1 MSALLPLRKP
11 RPDSTHFLDVLMGRK
26 KAVPPLVEYLVD
38 DVVMKPIVEN
48 LLGRPWVPAGST
60 GTSHEVRRSA
70 PQRDAQKAYLDT
82 FVEFWL
88 RMGYDFVRFEQDI
101 GFQESHLELADTAP
115 GSTKQRAWAEEHHGA
130 IASWDD
136 FERYPWPKV
145 EEFDFFPFEY
155 ISTHLP
161 EGMGMITCHGGGVY
175 EHLSWIM
182 SYEGLCMALYD
193 APDLVRAVADRIGG
207 LLTSF
212 YRHLLDLEGVI
223 AIFQGDDMGFK
234 TGTLLAPEMLRT
246 YFLPWQKKLAGMA
259 HDKGRPYFLH
269 SCGNLAAIME
279 DLIEDVRIDGKHSY
293 ENGIMPVQKFQE
305 KYGDRIAVLGGLDI
319 NILTRATPAEVRQEI
334 GKLMD
339 ECGPRGRYAV
349 GSGNSVPSY
358 IPVENYLA
366 MVEEAVSR
374 RGLS

>member
-1 MSALLPLRKP
+1 MSTLLPLKNP
-11 RPDSTHFLDVLMGRK
+11 RPDSRHFLDVLMGRK

-48 LLGRPWVPAGST
+48 LLGRRWVPAGT
-60 GTSHEVRRSA
+60 GTSHEVHRSV
-70 PQRDAQKAYLDT
+70 PSRESQKAYLDT
-82 FVEFWL
+82 FIEFWL
-88 RMGYDFVRFEQDI
+88 RMGYDFVRFEQDM
-101 GFQESHLELADTAP
+101 GFKESHLEIADTAP
-115 GSTKQRAWAEEHHGA
+115 GSVKQRAWADQHTGA
-130 IASWDD
+130 IASWED
-136 FERYPWPKV
+136 FERYQWPKV

-155 ISTHLP
+155 VSSHLP
-161 EGMGMITCHGGGVY
+161 EGMGMITCHGGGLY

-207 LLTSF
+207 LLTGF
-212 YRHLLDLEGVI
+212 YTHLLQLDGVI

-234 TGTLLAPEMLRT
+234 TGTLLAPDMLRK
-246 YFLPWQKKLAGMA
+246 YCLPWQKKFAAMTHA
-259 HDKGRPYFLH
+259 SGRPYFLH

-293 ENGIMPVQKFQE
+293 ENGIMPVQEFQK

-319 NILTRATPAEVRQEI
+319 NILTRSTPAEVRKEI

-339 ECGPRGRYAV
+339 DCGPRGRYAV

-374 RGLS
+374 RGLV

>member
-1 MSALLPLRKP
+1 MSTILPLKKP
-11 RPDSTHFLDVLMGRK
+11 RPDSRHFLDILMGRTK
-26 KAVPPLVEYLVD
+26 DVPPLVEYLVD

-48 LLGRPWVPAGST
+48 MLGRAWVPAGST
-60 GTSHEVRRSA
+60 GTSHEVRRSVPA
-70 PQRDAQKAYLDT
+70 RSSQKAYLDT
-82 FVEFWL
+82 FIEFWL
-88 RMGYDFVRFEQDI
+88 RMGYDFVRFEQDM
-101 GFQESHLELADTAP
+101 GFQESHLEIADTAP
-115 GSTKQRAWAEEHHGA
+115 GSSKQRAWAEQHKGA
-130 IASWDD
+130 IASWED

-161 EGMGMITCHGGGVY
+161 EGMGMITCHGGGIY

-182 SYEGLCMALYD
+182 SYEGLCLSLYD
-193 APDLVRAVADRIGG
+193 APDLVQAVADRIGG
-207 LLTSF
+207 LLTGF
-212 YRHLLDLEGVI
+212 YTHLLQLEGVI

-234 TGTLLAPEMLRT
+234 TGTLLAPDLLRK
-246 YFLPWQKKLAGMA
+246 YCLPWQKKLAAMA
-259 HDKGRPYFLH
+259 HASGRPYFLH

-293 ENGIMPVQKFQE
+293 ENGIMPVQEFQK

-319 NILTRATPAEVRQEI
+319 NILTRSTPAEVRREI

-366 MVEEAVSR
+366 MVEEAVNR

>member
-1 MSALLPLRKP
+1 MSRLLPLKNP
-11 RPDSTHFLDVLMGRK
+11 RPDSAHFLDVLAGRK

-38 DVVMKPIVEN
+38 DVVMRPIVEN
-48 LLGRPWVPAGST
+48 LMGRPWVPAGAT
-60 GTSHEVRRSA
+60 GTSHEVRRT
-70 PQRDAQKAYLDT
+70 PVDRGAQKAYLDT

-88 RMGYDFVRFEQDI
+88 RMGYDFVRFEQEL

-115 GSTKQRAWAEEHHGA
+115 GSAKQRAWADQHQGMIRTWA
-130 IASWDD
+130 D
-136 FERYPWPKV
+136 FESYRWPKV
-145 EEFDFFPFEY
+145 EEFDFFPFEH
-155 ISTHLP
+155 ISSHLP
-161 EGMGMITCHGGGVY
+161 DGMGMITCHGGGLY

-193 APDLVRAVADRIGG
+193 APDLVKAVSDRIGG
-207 LLTSF
+207 LLTRF
-212 YRHLLDLEGVI
+212 YEHLLQLDGVI

-234 TGTLLAPEMLRT
+234 TGTLLAPDVLRQ
-246 YFLPWQKKLAGMA
+246 YVLPWQKKFASMA
-259 HDKGRPYFLH
+259 HEKGRPYFLH
-269 SCGNLAAIME
+269 SCGNLGAIME

-293 ENGIMPVQKFQE
+293 ENGIMPVQEFQE
-305 KYGDRIAVLGGLDI
+305 KYGSRIAVLGGLDI
-319 NILTRATPAEVRQEI
+319 NILTRSTPDQVRVEI

-339 ECGPRGRYAV
+339 DCGPRGRYAV